1 MMKTLRLSLMLLLT
15 VIGLNAY
22 AGKIVFGELGLE
34 NSVAYTEPFDGGDFT
49 VTFGGGGNN
58 GKYYTTG
65 SGIRVY
71 GGGTMTIAA
80 KSGTLTKIVITYDGT
95 NKPES
100 ADVVNTGTYDP
111 TTGTWTG
118 DAAEVVFTRPS
129 GSGHWRVQSIATGND
144 AVGPEVPTEGQT
156 PEEAITVARALEI
169 INAMADG
176 ASTSFTYY
184 VKGCVTSVKSIT
196 KTNAQFYIGDQSDS
210 QDVIQTYNTKG
221 LGNKEIINLEFVE
234 DGDEVVVYGV
244 LQKYKNNTTQEI
256 VPEISG
262 GYVYSVNGNTE
273 DDTPNP
279 EDAIQG
285 GTQESPLTVEQ
296 AINYINGFPD
306 GFTTAKQ
313 YYVSGTVA
321 SISEISTANGN
332 ATFVM
337 DGLTVYRVKGLEN
350 KDIKDEA
357 YLKVN
362 DAVIVLAK
370 LQKYVKDNTV
380 TPEMSSGYIYSLN
393 GKTQED
399 VPPVVL
405 VGDGSKTNPYLVS
418 DLRQMTEE
426 IYPAEDVWVK
436 GVIIGSASSATALKA
451 EGEDVNSNI
460 AIAVTATDTE
470 FSPVALAINTIFR
483 TKLNVVDNP
492 ENKGKEVLLCG
503 KIQKYFGTAGVK
515 ELVEAVLDGTTIA
528 EAIKGDV
535 NGDGEVGIGDI
546 ITVTNVMAGDGTEE
560 QIKRADVN
568 GDNEVGIG
576 DIISITNI
584 MAGE

>member
-1 MMKTLRLSLMLLLT
+1 
-15 VIGLNAY
+15 
-22 AGKIVFGELGLE
+22 
-34 NSVAYTEPFDGGDFT
+34 
-49 VTFGGGGNN
+49 
-58 GKYYTTG
+58 
-65 SGIRVY
+65 
-71 GGGTMTIAA
+71 
-80 KSGTLTKIVITYDGT
+80 
-95 NKPES
+95 
-100 ADVVNTGTYDP
+100 
-111 TTGTWTG
+111 
-118 DAAEVVFTRPS
+118 
-129 GSGHWRVQSIATGND
+129 
-144 AVGPEVPTEGQT
+144 
-156 PEEAITVARALEI
+156 
-169 INAMADG
+169 
-176 ASTSFTYY
+176 
-184 VKGCVTSVKSIT
+184 
-196 KTNAQFYIGDQSDS
+196 
-210 QDVIQTYNTKG
+210 
-221 LGNKEIINLEFVE
+221 
-234 DGDEVVVYGV
+234 
-244 LQKYKNNTTQEI
+244 
-256 VPEISG
+256 
-262 GYVYSVNGNTE
+262 
-273 DDTPNP
+273 
-279 EDAIQG
+279 
-285 GTQESPLTVEQ
+285 
-296 AINYINGFPD
+296 
-306 GFTTAKQ
+306 
-313 YYVSGTVA
+313 
-321 SISEISTANGN
+321 
-332 ATFVM
+332 M

-470 FSPVALAINTIFR
+470 FSPVALAIGTIFR
-483 TKLNVVDNP
+483 DRLNVVDNP

-560 QIKRADVN
+560 QTKRADVN